1 MDSFKRNRDVIKALI
16 HNPSS
21 HHDKHVARDLH
32 VMVTKCLQL
41 FEGKELPQ
49 RCHFYPLHSYL
60 QMHASIYTRTY
71 NETSMNTGIILLK
84 VVHVEI
90 HFYIHFSKYIFL
102 ST

>member
-32 VMVTKCLQL
+32 VMVMKCLQL
-41 FEGKELPQ
+41 FEDKELPQ

-60 QMHASIYTRTY
+60 QMHASIYIYTY
-71 NETSMNTGIILLK
+71 I
-84 VVHVEI
+84 
-90 HFYIHFSKYIFL
+90 YIHVHTMKHQ
-102 ST
+102 